1 MLEVGTGSGYQAA
14 ILAELVDAVY
24 TLEIVEPLAR
34 SATERLERLDYR
46 NVHTR
51 FGDGYYGWPEEAPF
65 DAIIVTAAADH
76 VPPPLIE
83 QLKPGGRMMIPVGHR
98 FLTQELMLVE
108 KQPDGRVISRQI
120 LPVTFVP
127 LTGEH

>member
-1 MLEVGTGSGYQAA
+1 MGSGSQAA

-24 TLEIVEPLAR
+24 SLEIVEPLAETAAAR
-34 SATERLERLDYR
+34 LKRLEYN

-76 VPPPLIE
+76 VPPPLVE
-83 QLKPGGRMMIPVGHR
+83 QLKPGGRLMIPVGQR
-98 FLTQELMLVE
+98 FLTQELILVE